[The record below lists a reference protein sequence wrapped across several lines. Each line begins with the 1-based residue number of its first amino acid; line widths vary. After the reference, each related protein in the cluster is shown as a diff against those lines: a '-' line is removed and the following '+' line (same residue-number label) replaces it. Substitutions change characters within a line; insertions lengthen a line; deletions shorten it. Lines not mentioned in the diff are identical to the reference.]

1 LIKNIDMVESIG
13 QDESV
18 WSNEWNQLT
27 PESEIRMWDFYGLR
41 QWITKFTPRFGK
53 VIEAGCGL
61 GRYVFYLSEMGIDIE
76 GLDFSRPTIDFLNAW
91 KVKNNFNSVFKEGNI
106 LNLDYGNNSLSG
118 YISLGVMEHFIEGPG
133 KALKEAYRV
142 LRPGG
147 IAIITTPSVSFNI
160 FLQRITKLINNT
172 AKIILLKKI
181 QEDKFYQ
188 YWYRPGKLKKFV
200 EASGLK
206 ISRCCSADIL
216 YAFCEMGNYSE
227 KYIKEGTFGYKFS
240 NKYESTFMNFT
251 GSQSVTIS
259 IKTAENMYCFLCGN
273 PGAGLSSLKV
283 YDVPVCSECAKKK
296 QASYY
301 LKNKKVKYSSPYII
315 NSPVR
320 SESKCNC
327 EFCNKEYITDEL
339 FEDYGFGKN
348 VCKDCLKIPEVNFE
362 LSNEY
367 VKPVWRKRANV

>member
-1 LIKNIDMVESIG
+1 MVESIG

-160 FLQRITKLINNT
+160 FLQRITKLIKNT
-172 AKIILLKKI
+172 AKIILLNKI

-339 FEDYGFGKN
+339 FEDYGFGKY